1 MAKLKQKTFEKK
13 SKPATEFDKK
23 TPEQRIKT
31 IKEGKVTKKSKEIK
45 KDVLKTAILLDS
57 KDPEKKILKKVKK
70 SSESKE
76 EKVPILK
83 AEDLVKKD
91 LVKLGIAN
99 LRKGVSKEI
108 EDNSKTAKNLFDD
121 ELRYGLNV
129 IAFKIPNGPPHT
141 RKM

>member
-31 IKEGKVTKKSKEIK
+31 VKEGKITKKSKDNKKDVIKKAVLLDAAKDPVKKKSKSSEIK
-45 KDVLKTAILLDS
+45 KEIA
-57 KDPEKKILKKVKK
+57 PH
-70 SSESKE
+70 
-76 EKVPILK
+76 LK
-83 AEDLVKKD
+83 AEDLIKRD

-99 LRKGVSKEI
+99 LRKGVSKEV
-108 EDNSKTAKNLFDD
+108 ENNASSAKNLFDD

-129 IAFKIPNGPPHT
+129 IAVKIPNGPPHT